1 MHPKLR
7 KSTQQKKEL
16 LSGSL
21 LFPLILGPPFALLCL
36 RRMFFELVSVDCKE
50 DFAKM
55 RRRIEGFLLLGALLV
70 LVAGCDNTANNN
82 RAVNANANATAT
94 ATPISTPVTSA
105 NDNRRAPTRA
115 EYEANKE
122 RYNREAKESGRTVG
136 TGLNDGWLWVKTR
149 FDLAA
154 ADDLRDSTINV
165 DVDKGVVTLT
175 GTVASAAQKTRA
187 EAVAKSVEG
196 VTGVKNMLKV
206 QAANANAPKA
216 TPTPKK

>member
-1 MHPKLR
+1 
-7 KSTQQKKEL
+7 
-16 LSGSL
+16 
-21 LFPLILGPPFALLCL
+21 
-36 RRMFFELVSVDCKE
+36 MFSELVCLFSAKE

-55 RRRIEGFLLLGALLV
+55 RRRIEGFLLLGALVV
-70 LVAGCDNTANNN
+70 LIAGCDNTANNN

-105 NDNRRAPTRA
+105 NNNRRAPTRE

-175 GTVASAAQKTRA
+175 GTVASAAQKARA
-187 EAVAKSVEG
+187 ETVAKSVDG

-216 TPTPKK
+216 SPTPKK

>member
-1 MHPKLR
+1 
-7 KSTQQKKEL
+7 
-16 LSGSL
+16 
-21 LFPLILGPPFALLCL
+21 
-36 RRMFFELVSVDCKE
+36 
-50 DFAKM
+50 M
-55 RRRIEGFLLLGALLV
+55 RRRIEGFLLIGALVV
-70 LVAGCDNTANNN
+70 LIAGCDNTANDN
-82 RAVNANANATAT
+82 RAAVNANANANATAT
-94 ATPISTPVTSA
+94 IPPTSTPVTTA
-105 NDNRRAPTRA
+105 NNNRRAPTRE